1 MLAKELCGAHYR
13 RLRLYGDVQA
23 DKPVR
28 DHNPGAR
35 CSIKGCTHAVAAH
48 GVCGTHYARLRR
60 WGNPEAGYVPQGH
73 LTKTGYRM
81 AYAPD
86 SPMAQG
92 NGHVLEH
99 RLVMSQ
105 ALGRPLEPHE
115 SVHHK
120 NGVRDDNRP
129 ENLELW
135 VKTQPAGQ
143 RAAELVEWARSVLDK
158 YGADYDR
165 GVL

>member
-1 MLAKELCGAHYR
+1 MRVHGELR
-13 RLRLYGDVQA
+13 EDT
-23 DKPVR
+23 PVR
-28 DHNPGAR
+28 DHNPGSN
-35 CSIKGCTHAVAAH
+35 CSVKGCNRAVAAH

-60 WGNPEAGYVPQGH
+60 WGAPEAGYIAKGH
-73 LTKTGYRM
+73 TTRSGYRM
-81 AYAPD
+81 AYAPED
-86 SPMAQG
+86 PMAQR

-99 RLVMSQ
+99 RLVMSRL
-105 ALGRPLEPHE
+105 LGRPLDRIE

-120 NGVRDDNRP
+120 NGVRDDNRA

-135 VKTQPAGQ
+135 AKCQPAGQ
-143 RAAELVEWARSVLDK
+143 RAAELVEWARMIIEK